1 MTLPT
6 RSMTTCEVGDVV
18 LVDFP
23 QSGSGLSKRRPAL
36 VILDIGDAD
45 VVLAPITTRERTGPG
60 DMKIDGWR
68 ESGLLRESW
77 VRLAKVACLEKGDIS
92 RRLGRLTDSDRM
104 RIARAW
110 ASLFN
115 RISR

>member
-1 MTLPT
+1 
-6 RSMTTCEVGDVV
+6 MTTYEVGDVV

-23 QSGSGLSKRRPAL
+23 QSGSEPRKRRPAL

-60 DMKIDGWR
+60 DLKLQEWQ

-77 VRLAKVACLEKGDIS
+77 IRLAKVACLEKRDIS
-92 RRLGRLTDSDRM
+92 RRLGRLVEGDLM
-104 RIARAW
+104 QVAQAW
-110 ASLFN
+110 GSLF
-115 RISR
+115 RHFSR